1 MEPKD
6 VRLQKL
12 FGTYGRTIILPYDQG
27 LEHGPR
33 DFFDARFAEDPMHII
48 AIAKKGRYNAVAL
61 HIGNARR
68 FFHTMYGEMPLVLK
82 INGKTGIP
90 GDDEPLSPITASI
103 DDALELS
110 AIAIGYTL
118 YVGSPRQDEDIEQF
132 AVIRGEAHR
141 AGLPVIVWSYPRGR
155 DIEEKGG
162 KNSSFA
168 IEYAARVAAELGAD
182 MVKVNVPSVK
192 KDSNIPAPYS
202 KLDVPLEEAVRR
214 VIGAAAGIPVI
225 FAGGEMTSDEDL
237 LAKAR
242 LCIRAGGSGFIFGRN
257 IWQRPLDSALAI
269 TAKIKN
275 IIKEEKGKKTAHSS

>member
-6 VRLQKL
+6 VRLKKL
-12 FGTYGRTIILPYDQG
+12 FETYGKTIILPYDQG
-27 LEHGPR
+27 LEHGPK
-33 DFFDARFAEDPMHII
+33 DFFDARFAENPMHII
-48 AIAKKGRYNAVAL
+48 TIAKKGRFNAVAL
-61 HIGNARR
+61 HVGNARR
-68 FFHTMYGEMPLVLK
+68 FFHIMYGGMPLVLK

-90 GDDEPLSPITASI
+90 SDDEPLSPLTASI

-110 AIAIGYTL
+110 AIAVGYTL

-132 AVIRGEAHR
+132 AAVREEAHR

-162 KNSSFA
+162 KNSLFA

-182 MVKVNVPSVK
+182 MVKVNVPGLK
-192 KDSNIPAPYS
+192 KDANIPPPYDR
-202 KLDVPLEEAVRR
+202 LDVPLEEAVKR

-225 FAGGEMTSDEDL
+225 FAGGEMISDEDL

-257 IWQRPLDSALAI
+257 IWQRPLDDALAI
-269 TAKIKN
+269 TAKLKN
-275 IIKEEKGKKTAHSS
+275 IIKEERGKERGNR